1 MSDLLADPRG
11 AALPLALAA
20 ALFGCSDPPV
30 VTASPK
36 ASTAAVAAQPESAAS
51 SSGAAS
57 PASAGGTS
65 GVVPPKVEVQETEFT
80 ESERSRDPFRSF
92 AKSFAQDTKSKV
104 HSQREVILSQYTLDE
119 LKLIG
124 IVTRVEP
131 AKAMLVDPSGKGF
144 VVQRGQ
150 FVGRADVVQAP
161 GASGTVY
168 EINWRVDR
176 IRSSDVVLVREDP
189 SNPDVPSAT
198 RVIPLRPEDDQGGS
212 GEPKK

>member
-1 MSDLLADPRG
+1 MSRCLREAGNACGLS
-11 AALPLALAA
+11 LVLSL

-30 VTASPK
+30 VTPSAAPSG
-36 ASTAAVAAQPESAAS
+36 AAAVAQPAAAAP
-51 SSGAAS
+51 GAAA
-57 PASAGGTS
+57 PAAAAPAN
-65 GVVPPKVEVQETEFT
+65 VPPKVEVQETEFT

-92 AKSFAQDTKSKV
+92 AKSFAQDTKARV
-104 HSQREVILSQYTLDE
+104 HSQRQVILSQYALDE

-124 IVTRVEP
+124 IVTRAEP
-131 AKAMLVDPSGKGF
+131 AKAMLVDPTGKGF

-150 FVGRADVVQAP
+150 FVGRADVVQAA

-176 IRSSDVVLVREDP
+176 IRPSDVVLIREDP

-198 RVIPLRPEDDQGGS
+198 RVIPLRPEEDLNAS
-212 GEPKK
+212 GEGKK

>member
-1 MSDLLADPRG
+1 MSHVLFNLRSGTAPSFLLV
-11 AALPLALAA
+11 A

-30 VTASPK
+30 VTAPSSPSGN
-36 ASTAAVAAQPESAAS
+36 AAAAAPSAVAAATPAAS
-51 SSGAAS
+51 ASASAS
-57 PASAGGTS
+57 P
-65 GVVPPKVEVQETEFT
+65 PPKVEVQEAEFS

-92 AKSFAQDTKSKV
+92 AKSFAQDTKARV
-104 HSQREVILSQYTLDE
+104 HSQREVILSQYGLDE

-124 IVTRVEP
+124 IVTRAEP
-131 AKAMLVDPSGKGF
+131 AKAMLVDPTGKGF

-150 FVGRADVVQAP
+150 FVGRADVVQAA

-176 IRSSDVVLVREDP
+176 IRPSDVVLIREDP

-198 RVIPLRPEDDQGGS
+198 RVIPLRPEDDLS
-212 GEPKK
+212 SNGEGKK